1 MNEWKLGE
9 IKILTFFTDPY
20 KDELVYSSIA
30 RYHFYSGN
38 INFKDT
44 LEELFKS
51 RTVGAS
57 VMIGSKFTIL
67 AEQMG
72 RNYSVESL
80 LANHTIYPYYAPFF
94 SVQRQQ
100 EVISKV
106 KGKSKGIYWKLGMA
120 QGAICRKEGLYYC
133 SLCANEDIEKYGE
146 PYIHREHQL
155 QGIEYCGHHET
166 LLKKYV
172 IELRTA
178 SKFEYIRFDKK
189 IMDLSVSQRVEL
201 NEYSIIEIK
210 LAKMAY
216 QLLQVPFGKFSR
228 ENIVLKYRA
237 LLRGRNLMT
246 LKNNVRKVELH
257 RAFSIK
263 FPKGFLDKY
272 ESSNINESNNW
283 LNVITSNEGK
293 NVHPFRHL
301 LLIFFL
307 ELDIGS
313 FLSIEPDQGPFG
325 LGPWPCLNKASK
337 HFERNVVKK
346 LVIKSDRTAQPI
358 GEFSCSCGFIYV
370 RTGPDKTANDKYRIR
385 YIKVYGESWRAEIHK
400 LHNNGLSI
408 NAVAKQLGVSKDI
421 ISRQLRGISK
431 SKYIISGQLRGIG
444 ISKDKIKSVSKEE
457 LIKKYRKELLEG
469 MKQFPKYSRTELSK
483 KYKKIYSF
491 LFKNDKEWLIGHIP
505 KRQKVISCKT
515 FDWKA
520 RDENYYEM
528 IKVLHKDLLELDTL
542 VRITRTFIGKRLEII
557 SSLVRS
563 DTEIKLP
570 RTNEL
575 LNEIVESVQDF
586 QYRRCIK
593 IIDKFIEE
601 KEPFGI
607 LKVKKRGAVHP
618 RHFIEIKTKLEEYI
632 ERKKDEKN
640 N

>member
-1 MNEWKLGE
+1 M
-9 IKILTFFTDPY
+9 LTFFTDPY
-20 KDELVYSSIA
+20 KDELLYSSIA

-38 INFKDT
+38 INLKDT
-44 LEELFKS
+44 LEELFRS

-57 VMIGSKFTIL
+57 VLFGSRFTIL
-67 AEQMG
+67 AEQLG

-80 LANHTIYPYYAPFF
+80 LNNHTIYPYYALFI

-106 KGKSKGIYWKLGMA
+106 KGKANGLYWSLGMA
-120 QGAICRKEGLYYC
+120 AGILRRDGLYYC
-133 SLCANEDIEKYGE
+133 SLCANVDIEKYGE
-146 PYIHREHQL
+146 PHIHREHQL
-155 QGIEYCGHHET
+155 QGIEYCAHHET
-166 LLKKYV
+166 KLKKYV
-172 IELRTA
+172 CELRTVSTFA
-178 SKFEYIRFDKK
+178 YIRFDEK
-189 IMDLSVSQRVEL
+189 IMDLSVSQRIVH
-201 NEYSIIEIK
+201 NEFSMVEIK

-216 QLLQVPFGKFSR
+216 QLFLVPFGKFSR

-246 LKNNVRKVELH
+246 LKNKVRKVELH

-272 ESSNINESNNW
+272 ESSIINESPNW

-307 ELDIGS
+307 GQDIDS
-313 FLSIEPDQGPFG
+313 FLEIKPDQGPFG
-325 LGPWPCLNKASK
+325 PGPWPCLNKASK
-337 HFERNVVKK
+337 HFERNVVNK
-346 LVIKSDRTAQPI
+346 LFIKSDRTAQPI

-385 YIKVYGESWRAEIHK
+385 YIKVYGESWHAEIHK

-408 NAVAKQLGVSKDI
+408 NAIAKQLGVSKDI

-431 SKYIISGQLRGIG
+431 SKSK
-444 ISKDKIKSVSKEE
+444 SKDKIKSVSKEE
-457 LIKKYRKELLEG
+457 LIKKYRKELLEV
-469 MKQFPKYSRTELSK
+469 MKQIPNYSRTELSK
-483 KYKKIYSF
+483 KYKKIYSY
-491 LFKNDKEWLIGHIP
+491 LFKNDKVWLIGHLP
-505 KRQKVISCKT
+505 KKRKIISCKT

-520 RDENYYEM
+520 RDEDYYEK
-528 IKVLHKDLLELDTL
+528 IKILHKDLLDLDKL
-542 VRITRTFIGKRLEII
+542 VRITRTFIGKRLGII

-570 RTNEL
+570 RTNQL
-575 LNEIVESVQDF
+575 LSEIVESVQDF

-593 IIDKFIEE
+593 ILDEFIEE
-601 KEPFGI
+601 DEPFGI
-607 LKVKKRGAVHP
+607 WKVQKKGGVHP

-632 ERKKDEKN
+632 ERKKDEN
-640 N
+640 Y